1 VLRPAEPHDAENVR
15 RWRNHPEVR
24 AQFLHRDV
32 IPPDGHRVWWDRMA
46 ADPGS
51 RVLIYEHDGEGVGAV
66 TFKDHDPL
74 TRTAEWGFF
83 LDLETLRPRGA
94 LFGAWVGLEQ
104 AAIRYALDD
113 LDLAVLGAR
122 TLAGNRPVLTLHRR
136 NGFVEVPARHYTTII
151 DGTPEDVLWLELRA
165 PDG

>member
-1 VLRPAEPHDAENVR
+1 MR

-24 AQFLHRDV
+24 AQFLFRDV
-32 IPPDGHRVWWDRMA
+32 ISPDGHRVWWERVA
-46 ADPGS
+46 ADPAA

-83 LDLETLRPRGA
+83 LDLESLRPRGA
-94 LFGAWVGLEQ
+94 LFGAWIGLEQ

-113 LDLAVLGAR
+113 LGLAVLGAR
-122 TLAGNRPVLTLHRR
+122 TLSGNKPVLALHRR
-136 NGFVEVPARHYTTII
+136 NGFVEVPEKHYTTTI
-151 DGTPEDVLWLELRA
+151 DGTPTRVLWLELHSR
-165 PDG
+165 DS